1 MYVPD
6 KWVRVIITPKDGEPI
21 DKILAGWFGGYLSGD
36 SCQLNSGIK
45 SEEDFGDYYEF
56 TGYSGSVYKCYKGSE
71 GLTTM
76 MVAFFD
82 SMKSGLEQGGKGTIE
97 IIKESMQ

>member
-6 KWVRVIITPKDGEPI
+6 KWVRVRITPKDGEPV
-21 DKILAGWFGGYLSGD
+21 DKILAGWSGGYLSED
-36 SCQLNSGIK
+36 SWELNSGIK

-56 TGYSGSVYKCYKGSE
+56 TGYSGSVYKCYKESE

-76 MVAFFD
+76 PVTIFD
-82 SMKSGLEQGGKGTIE
+82 SMKSRLEQGGKGTME